1 MRKTYFLS
9 AFVFIFAVSVVHAQ
23 PQIWSVNSRADVLR
37 GDARSVSIDANGTLS
52 PAPRVIETFKTGQ
65 PYIWAS
71 VADVQG
77 NVYLGTGG
85 EGKVF
90 RVDPAGNGSV
100 LADLEEMNVSALAMA
115 ANGDIFA
122 ATMPDGKVY
131 RIDRTGKAD
140 VYFAPKEKYIWALA
154 VIPDG
159 SLAVATGD
167 GGRIYR
173 VRSANAEPAASLLF
187 DSSETNIISLAV
199 GRNGEL
205 YAGTDPGAI
214 VLRFSADGKPFGVL
228 DSPLREINKVSIGPD
243 GSVYALALGDSASAS
258 RAADPAAA
266 GTPAESKPVTVERP
280 NPANPEQP
288 SKSRYD
294 LSAAKSAVYRIT
306 ADGVSD
312 IIWSS
317 GTVSGFSLLAD
328 SAGALVGTSDKGR
341 IYRVG
346 NDGGET
352 LLLQTDAAQIT
363 NIARSGNAFV
373 ATSSNQ
379 GSLFRF
385 GPDNAA
391 EGTYESAV
399 LDAKN
404 AAAWGRIWWRSA
416 GNVTIQTR
424 SGNTE
429 RPDATWN
436 DWSPA
441 MNDARGGQITS
452 TTARYFQWRAI
463 LRGAPDAT
471 KLFEVNTA
479 FLAGNIAPEILSL
492 TLLPAS
498 VGLAPNPPVQIDPN
512 IEISGLDPAQFGI
525 PVAVVPPRRVY
536 QRGAVSMQWTAE
548 DRNGDKLVY
557 DIYFREVAETA
568 FKPLRIGVEEN
579 FLTVDGQS
587 LSDGKY
593 IFKIIAR
600 DTPSNPGN
608 LALSGERITEPV
620 EIDNTPP
627 TVTIVGTPQITGS
640 RARVVFDAADASGYI
655 VRAEYS
661 VNGGRW
667 LPVYPEDGIS
677 DSARERYSVE
687 ADLASAGEYS
697 IALRV
702 WDAAGNA
709 GSVRA
714 LVRR

>member
-1 MRKTYFLS
+1 MRRSYFL
-9 AFVFIFAVSVVHAQ
+9 FVFVVLVSFSPVHGQ

-52 PAPRVIETFKTGQ
+52 PAPRVTEVFKTGQ
-65 PYIWAS
+65 AYIWAS
-71 VADVQG
+71 ATDAQG

-90 RVDPAGNGSV
+90 RIDQAGKGSV
-100 LADLEEMNVSALAMA
+100 LADLEQMNVSALAVA

-154 VIPDG
+154 VMPDG
-159 SLAVATGD
+159 SLAVGTGD

-173 VRSANAEPAASLLF
+173 VRSANADPAASLLF
-187 DSSETNIISLAV
+187 DSSETNVISLAV
-199 GRNGEL
+199 GPKGEL
-205 YAGTDPGAI
+205 YAGTDPGAL

-228 DSPLREINKVSIGPD
+228 DSPLREINKISVGSD

-266 GTPAESKPVTVERP
+266 GTPAETKPVTVERP
-280 NPANPEQP
+280 NPTNPEQP
-288 SKSRYD
+288 AKSRYD
-294 LSAAKSAVYRIT
+294 LSAARSAVYRIT

-317 GTVSGFSLLAD
+317 GTVTGFSLLAD
-328 SAGALVGTSDKGR
+328 GAGVLVGTSDKGR
-341 IYRVG
+341 IYRIG
-346 NDGGET
+346 NDAGET

-363 NIARSGNAFV
+363 NIGRSGNAFI

-404 AAAWGRIWWRSA
+404 SAAWGRIWWRSA
-416 GNVTIQTR
+416 GNVAVQTR

-429 RPDATWN
+429 RPDATWSE
-436 DWSPA
+436 WSA
-441 MNDARGGQITS
+441 VMNDARGGPIAS
-452 TTARYFQWRAI
+452 PAARYFQWRAV
-463 LRGAPDAT
+463 LRGAPDST
-471 KLFEVNTA
+471 KLFEVSAA
-479 FLAGNIAPEILSL
+479 FLARNIAPEILSL
-492 TLLPAS
+492 TILPTS
-498 VGLAPNPPVQIDPN
+498 VGLAPNPPIQIDPN
-512 IEISGLDPAQFGI
+512 IEIAGLDPAQFGI
-525 PVAVVPPRRVY
+525 PTTAVLPRRVY
-536 QRGAVSMQWTAE
+536 QRGAVSLQWTAE

-557 DIYFREVAETA
+557 DVYFREVSESV
-568 FKPLRIGVEEN
+568 FKPLRMGIEEN

-593 IFKIIAR
+593 VFKIIAR
-600 DTPSNPGN
+600 DTPSNPANVGV
-608 LALSGERITEPV
+608 SGERITEPV

-627 TVTIVGTPQITGS
+627 AVTMVGTPQVSGN
-640 RARVVFDAADASGYI
+640 RVRVVFDAADASGYI
-655 VRAEYS
+655 VRAEFS
-661 VNGGRW
+661 VNGGSW

-677 DSARERYSVE
+677 DNTRERYTVE
-687 ADLASAGEYS
+687 ADLPTAGEYS

-709 GSVRA
+709 GSARA

>member
-1 MRKTYFLS
+1 MKIILFFSILT
-9 AFVFIFAVSVVHAQ
+9 FAVGLTGTAAQ
-23 PQIWSVNSRADVLR
+23 PQIWSVNSRSDVLR

-52 PAPRVIETFKTGQ
+52 PAPRVTEAFKTGQ
-65 PYIWAS
+65 AYIWAS
-71 VADVQG
+71 ATDAQG

-90 RVDPAGNGSV
+90 RVDAAGNGSV
-100 LADLEEMNVSALAMA
+100 FADLEEMNVSSVAIGT
-115 ANGDIFA
+115 NGDIFA

-131 RIDRTGKAD
+131 RIDRTGRSD

-154 VIPDG
+154 VMPDG
-159 SLAVATGD
+159 SLAVGTGD

-173 VRSANAEPAASLLF
+173 VRSANADPAASLLF

-214 VLRFSADGKPFGVL
+214 VLRFAADGKPFGVL
-228 DSPLREINKVSIGPD
+228 DSPLREINKISVAAD

-328 SAGALVGTSDKGR
+328 GSGALVGTSDKGR
-341 IYRVG
+341 IYRIG
-346 NDGGET
+346 NDASET
-352 LLLQTDAAQIT
+352 LLLQTDAAQIS
-363 NIARSGNAFV
+363 NIAKAGNGFI

-385 GPDNAA
+385 GAETTA

-404 AAAWGRIWWRSA
+404 AAGWGRIWWRSQ
-416 GNVTIQTR
+416 GNVAIQTR

-429 RPDATWN
+429 RPDATWG

-452 TTARYFQWRAI
+452 PSARYFQWRAV

-479 FLAGNIAPEILSL
+479 FLPRNIAPEILSL
-492 TLLPAS
+492 SLLPTS
-498 VGLAPNPPVQIDPN
+498 VGLAPNPPIQIDPN
-512 IEISGLDPAQFGI
+512 IEIAGLDPAQFGI
-525 PVAVVPPRRVY
+525 PVTAVPPRRVY
-536 QRGAVSMQWTAE
+536 QRGAVSLQWTAE
-548 DRNGDKLVY
+548 DRNGDKLVF
-557 DIYFREVAETA
+557 DVYFREVSETA
-568 FKPLRIGVEEN
+568 FKPLRTGIEEN

-593 IFKIIAR
+593 IFKIVAR
-600 DTPSNPGN
+600 DTPSNPGQYA
-608 LALSGERITEPV
+608 LAGERFTEPV

-627 TVTIVGTPQITGS
+627 VVSVVGTPQVTGDK
-640 RARVVFDAADASGYI
+640 ARVVFDAVDASGYL
-655 VRAEYS
+655 VRGEYS
-661 VNGGRW
+661 VNGGAW

-677 DSARERYSVE
+677 DSGRERYTVE
-687 ADLASAGEYS
+687 ASLSTAGEYS

-709 GSVRA
+709 GSART